1 MSDTYLIHGGKIITM
16 DPTLGS
22 VDALAI
28 KSGRIL
34 AAGNRQD
41 VERSVPNGTPA
52 YDLRGRTVLPGLIDT
67 HPHLLHYATLED
79 PLVAIWDACCHN
91 DIIERIRERAA
102 QTRVGEWIMT
112 TPVGEPHYF
121 VEQSW
126 KDLTEG
132 RLPDRHILDRAT
144 ADHPVMIQAWA
155 PVMPNVIAFNSLALR
170 MLGIDNTTLDRVGNV
185 WIEKDSSGEP
195 TGILSGS
202 VTNYYSDDAFNQ
214 SLWKKIPFLQFDRMK
229 PAVRRA
235 MASYNRQGVTAI
247 YENHMMDPP
256 LIDAYRQ
263 LRRENGLS
271 LRVLLSQEA
280 ESYGMPWS
288 KPREMPDFVKR
299 CEQAAD
305 SIELDDDF
313 CRFNGMTILR
323 DGSCWPGMIR
333 MKAPYRGPYGEM
345 TEGTEFITPEKAE
358 TAMRICACCRMRLN
372 TIALGTKAQDDN
384 LAQLERLATEFDIP
398 ALGWTLVH
406 GFFVEEQQ
414 ARRYAR
420 LGMDV
425 TTSMSF
431 VWGKTQLFKERM
443 GSDVLGDLVPLRRLI
458 DSGLT
463 VAGGSDWGPKSAF
476 QQIELALTRSYAGAT
491 SDIDRA
497 QAVSREEALA
507 MWTRDAAQVMRWRD
521 IGTLAAGQQADFIVV
536 DRDPMTCAM
545 AEIGS
550 TQVETTVLGGRVVHG
565 TLN

>member
-1 MSDTYLIHGGKIITM
+1 VSDTYLIHGGRIVTM
-16 DPTLGS
+16 DATLGS
-22 VDALAI
+22 VEALAI
-28 KSGRIL
+28 RNGRIH
-34 AAGNRQD
+34 AAGRLRD
-41 VERSVPNGTPA
+41 VAQSVPRETSA

-91 DIIERIRERAA
+91 DIVERIRARAA
-102 QTRVGEWIMT
+102 QTEAGQWIMT

-121 VEQSW
+121 VERSW

-132 RLPDRHILDRAT
+132 RLPDRHVLDRAT
-144 ADHPVMIQAWA
+144 HDHPVMIQAWA
-155 PVMPNVIAFNSLALR
+155 PVMPNVTAFNSLALR
-170 MLGIDNTTLDRVGNV
+170 MLGIDSTTPDRVGHV
-185 WIEKDSSGEP
+185 WIEKDRAGEP
-195 TGILSGS
+195 TGILKGS

-214 SLWKKIPFLQFDRMK
+214 SLWKNIPFLQFDRMK

-235 MASYNRQGVTAI
+235 MAAYNRQGVTAI

-263 LRRENGLS
+263 LRRENALS

-288 KPREMPDFVKR
+288 RPREMPDFIRR
-299 CEQAAD
+299 CEQAAE

-333 MKAPYRGPYGEM
+333 MKASYRGPYGNF
-345 TEGTEFITPEKAE
+345 TAGQEFITPQKAE

-372 TIALGTKAQDDN
+372 TIALGTQAQEDN
-384 LAQLERLATEFDIP
+384 LTQLEKLATEFDIP

-431 VWGKTQLFKERM
+431 VWGKTQLFRDRM
-443 GSDVLGDLVPLRRLI
+443 GTEALGDLVPLRRLM
-458 DSGLT
+458 DNGLT

-476 QQIELALTRSYAGAT
+476 KQIELAVTRAYAGAA
-491 SDIDRA
+491 SDIDTT
-497 QAVSREEALA
+497 QAITREEALA

-521 IGTLAAGQQADFIVV
+521 IGTLAAGQQADFIVL
-536 DRDPMTCAM
+536 DRDPLTCAVTD
-545 AEIGS
+545 IGE
-550 TQVETTVLGGRVVHG
+550 TQVEATILGGRAVHG
-565 TLN
+565 ALD